1 MLLMKYV
8 PITTFRFDD
17 DGARRGDRTSR
28 VPNSDRRCSKDAC
41 TDALCVK
48 NIADALLVEDSHCLD
63 VIKNRPLLD

>member
-1 MLLMKYV
+1 MEPV
-8 PITTFRFDD
+8 ED
-17 DGARRGDRTSR
+17 DRTSR

-48 NIADALLVEDSHCLD
+48 HMADAFLVEDSHGLE